1 GRELDAFVVFS
12 SAAGVWGGAGQG
24 AYAAANAALDGL
36 VDFRRGQGLV
46 GSSIAWG
53 PWAEGGMADDVTVLA
68 RMERGGVRPLDP
80 ESALGVLGSASGCV
94 TVVDVEWERFVPG
107 MTALRANPL
116 WDEVAPRSTT
126 TPVPRTDADA
136 LRERFVGLSPAVRR
150 KTFMETVRSL
160 AAAVLG
166 FEDPAAVGMSTAF
179 RDLGLDSLMAVELRN
194 ALTTTSGLKLPSTVV
209 FDYPS
214 VEALTDELL
223 SRLFGSEEE
232 GAALGVVAA
241 RQADGDDPV
250 VVVGMGCRFPGAV
263 DSPEEL
269 WRLLAEGTDAMGGFP
284 ADRGWE
290 LIGGVGGGY
299 ARVGGFVEGVADFDA
314 GLFGISPREAL
325 AMDPQQRL
333 LLEVVWESLERSG
346 IAPFSLRGLPVGV
359 FAGTNGQDYPA
370 ALALAGESA
379 EGYGGTGSSGSVLS
393 GRISYALGL
402 EGPAVTIDTACSS
415 SLVALHLAAQSLR
428 SGECDLAL
436 AGGVT
441 VMSTPGAFIEFERQ
455 GGLAGDGRCK
465 AFSDDADG
473 TGWGEGAGVLVL
485 ERLSDARRSGHQV
498 LAVLR
503 GSAVNQDGA
512 SNGLTAP
519 NGPSQQ
525 RVIRQALANA
535 GLSGAEVD
543 AVEAHGTG
551 TSLGDPIEA
560 QALLAAYGQDRPADQ
575 PLWLGS
581 VKSNI
586 GHTQAAAG
594 VAGVMKMILA
604 MRHEVLPQSL
614 HVGTPSSHVD
624 WSDGA
629 VELLAEARE
638 WAPGDRPRRA
648 GVSAF
653 GVSGTNAHV
662 IIEEIPATVQ
672 TPATVPDVALPVI
685 PWLVSSKSA
694 AGVADQA
701 RRLASGVEGLDAVDV
716 GLSLAT
722 TRAALEHRA
731 VVLGVDADELRA
743 RLGEPLVPVVA
754 RDGLTGFVFSGQ
766 GGQRVGMGRELAEAF
781 PVFAAAL
788 DEVCAHFDGLREVM
802 FTDAEALGRTGWA
815 QPALFAVE
823 VALFRLLESWGVRPD
838 YLVGHSVGELAAAHV
853 AGVFSLADAC
863 RLVSARAGLMQAL
876 PAGGAMWAVR
886 ATPDEVTPFLVEGV
900 SVAAVN
906 APGQVVL
913 SGAREAVEAVAS
925 GLADRQGRWLE
936 VSHAFHSVLM
946 DPMLDEFRAA
956 ADALEMRSPEIPVV
970 STLTG
975 EPIAEFT
982 ASYWV
987 DQVRGTVRFADAIT
1001 HLKSS
1006 GVTRFLEL
1014 GPDATLTGAVDE
1026 TYDGDSLAV
1035 AALNRKQS
1043 EPATAVTALAR
1054 LWADGADVDWA
1065 AFYAPTGAR
1074 TVDLPTYAFQ
1084 HQRYWPRHQLRPSEP
1099 APVPGTSGA
1108 DAAFWEIV
1116 EGGDLG
1122 AFTQSLGVAPDADP
1136 DQVLRALSTWQR
1148 RRSERADLER
1158 LGYRIGWTPT
1168 GPANSVDVSGS
1179 WLIVESEPT
1188 DGDDPWAGAL
1198 AEDLAARGARV
1209 TRLRLEPMELDRAGL
1224 AARLAEFTGAA
1235 ASSGRTRVVSFLG
1248 QDEREHVGRPGLAYG
1263 LTATTTLVQALADA
1277 GTDAQVWSVTSGA
1290 VSTGAGDELAHPLRA
1305 AVWGLGRVVAL
1316 EEPERW
1322 GGLVDVPERPAGGAL
1337 ARLVEVLAGSA
1348 GDEDQLAVRGGAVLG
1363 RRLVSASM
1371 ENTGAGWTP
1380 SGTVLITGGTGALG
1394 ARLARWAVDRGA
1406 QHIALVSRRGEGA
1419 PGAPELR
1426 AELEARGVTV
1436 TLAGCDLADRS
1447 SLAAAVALIEAA
1459 GPAIRSVFHAAGQ
1472 TRAMALGDT
1481 DADALA
1487 AMLGAKAAGAANLD
1501 ALLGDRDLDAFVLY
1515 SSIAATWG
1523 SGGQSGYAAA
1533 NAYLDALAIRR
1544 RGRGRAATSVA
1555 WGPWDGGG
1563 MAAAEG
1569 AQDDLRRRGLPVL
1582 SPDDAMA
1589 ALESALCGDEPCVSV
1604 ADVDWDRFLPS
1615 FTLRRSSALLA
1626 AFGTAPADDRGDGGA
1641 TDGDDTTAVLRE
1653 ELRGLDDREQRRRV
1667 LELVRGEA
1675 ATVLGHA
1682 GAAAVEP
1689 ENAFRDLGFDS
1700 LTAVEFRDRLRV
1712 ATGLPLPATL
1722 VFDHPTSVVLA
1733 DFLVDRLLGTEQS
1746 HERVEAVHAALDE
1759 PVAIV
1764 SMGCR
1769 FPGGATDPQSLWQ
1782 VISGAADAITPF
1794 PADRGWDLD
1803 ALDAAGSAFTREGGF
1818 LSGAADF
1825 DAAFFGISPREAL
1838 AMDPQQRLLLEVAWE
1853 SLERAGIAP
1862 LSLKGDK
1869 VGVFVGAGSSGYLS
1883 RVNEVPEGV
1892 GGHLITGNSGSVMSG
1907 RISYALGLEGPAVT
1921 VDTACSSSL
1930 VALHLA
1936 VQALRSGECSLALA
1950 GGVTVIAGPDAFI
1963 DFAHQGGL
1971 ATDGR
1976 CKAFSDDAD
1985 GTGWSEGVGLL
1996 LVERLSDAQ
2005 RNGHQVLAVVRGSAV
2020 NQDGASNGL
2029 TAPNGPS
2036 QQRVIRQALA
2046 NARLEPADVDV
2057 VEAHGT
2063 GTSLGDPIEAQ
2074 ALLATYGQDRPGDQQ
2089 PLWLGSIKSNIGHT
2103 QAAAGVAGIMKMVLA
2118 LHHAEL
2124 PRTLYAG
2131 TPSSHVDWS
2140 AGAVELL
2147 AETRQWPRGERTRR
2161 AGVSAFGVSGT
2172 NAHVIVEEAPAAAQ
2186 SPVSAADSTLPVV
2199 PWAVSARSA
2208 EGLAAQA
2215 GRLAAAVTDLDTTDV
2230 GLSLATTRSS
2240 LEHRAVVLGS
2250 DAGALRTRLE
2260 ALAAGEPTP
2269 GMVSGISRTAPTGFV
2284 FSGQG
2289 GQRVGMGREL
2299 AEAFPV
2305 FAAALDEV
2313 CGHFDGLREVMF
2325 TDAEALKSTGWA
2337 QSALFAVEVALFR
2350 LLESWGVRPDYL
2362 VGHSVGELSAAHVAG
2377 VFSLADACK
2386 LVAARAALM
2395 QALPAGGAMW
2405 AVRAT
2410 PDEVAPF
2417 LVEGVSVAAVNAP
2430 GQVVLSGARE
2440 AVEAVAGAL
2449 SDRQGRWLEVSHA
2462 FHSVLMDPMLDAF
2475 RAAADAVT
2483 YDSPRIPIISTL
2495 TGEPVTGF
2503 TASYWVDQVR
2513 GTVRFADAITHLKSL
2528 GVGRFLELGPDA
2540 GLVGAISETDEDALV
2555 VAALNRKQSE
2565 PATAVTALARLWA
2578 DGADVDWAAFYA
2590 PTGARTVDLPTY
2602 AFQHQRYWLD
2612 GAPGVSDAGALGAE
2626 PLKHPLLSAA
2636 VELSDG
2642 DGHVFTGRISART
2655 HPWIAEHQVAGE
2667 AIFPGTGYVELAV
2680 RAGDHLAC
2688 DRIEELVLEAPL
2700 VLPERQA
2707 VQLQVI
2713 VDNAD
2718 PAGSRSFR
2726 ISSRIGS
2733 RSDEKPW
2740 IRHASG
2746 VLGTASGRQHTGL
2759 AAWPPAG
2766 ATAVDIDGH
2775 YAARAAGGFGYGDV
2789 YQGLTAVWRRD
2800 GELFAEVVLGDEFR
2814 GEADRFGLHPAVL
2827 DAALQALSYDES
2839 AAGAGRLPFVWSG
2852 ITLHA
2857 SGASLLRVAITPGT
2871 AEGAYTVT
2879 VADTSGELVLTTDAL
2894 TLRPYDGAPLSAPT
2908 GDGTAKAPE
2917 AEADASS
2924 PRPVAR
2930 RKAAAAVSGGGQA
2943 LRDRLAALPRNEQR
2957 DDLLEI
2963 VRRRAS
2969 IVLDQP
2975 RTQTMNAQ
2983 LPFRDLGF
2991 TSLTAVELRE
3001 ALAEET
3007 GLRLPATLVFDYP
3020 TPRALVDHL
3029 RDELLGG
3036 PEPATAPARSGATVG
3051 RDDPIAIIGMSCR
3064 YPGGIHTAHD
3074 LWRLVADGTDAISG
3088 FPTDRG
3094 WDLEALYDPD
3104 PDNPG
3109 TCYVHEGGFLH
3120 DASQFDATFFGISPR
3135 EAVSMDPQQ
3144 RLLLEISWEAM
3155 EQAGLDV
3162 HTMRGSSTGVF
3173 AGVTYQDYGGMLA
3186 AAKESS
3192 EGFLGTGNSPSVLS
3206 GRVAYSFGLEGPA
3219 ITIDTACSSSLVAL
3233 HSACQ
3238 ALREGDCTMA
3248 LAGGVTVMS
3257 TPISLIEFSR
3267 QRALAED
3274 GRSKPFSD
3282 DADGASWGEGVGM
3295 LLLERLSDA
3304 RANGHQVLAVV
3315 RGSAVNQDGASNG
3328 LTAPNGP
3335 SQQRVIRQALANA
3348 RLASSDVDVVEAHG
3362 TGTSLGD
3369 PIEAQAVLATYGQD
3383 RPDDAPLWLGSIKSN
3398 IGHAQAAAG
3407 VAGVIKMVQAM
3418 RHGLMPKSLHL
3429 GTPSSHVDW
3438 SAGAV
3443 ELLSEAREWPR
3454 GERPRRAAV
3463 SAFGMSGTNA
3473 HVILEEVEEAPEE
3486 TEAGETISQAPS
3498 VAPWILSGRSAAALR
3513 GQAEALRPLADGTD
3527 PVRVGWSLASSRAQ
3541 FEHRAVVVGEFGPG
3555 LAALAAGEPA
3565 GQVVTGLAAPVGR
3578 TAFVFP
3584 GQGAQWAAMGAQL
3597 LESSPVFAQ
3606 AVVECESALSAY
3618 VDWSLTEVLNGAP
3631 GAPSLDAVDV
3641 VQPVSFAV
3649 MVSLAALWRSFGVV
3663 PAAVV
3668 GHSQGEIAAACVAGV
3683 LSLEDAARVVCLR
3696 SRAIAAVAGAGGMA
3710 SVAASVERVE
3720 ELLGSWAGRVSVAAV
3735 NGPSQV
3741 VVSGEAVAL
3750 DELVAECKGQ
3760 GLRARR
3766 IAVDYASHSA
3776 AMDVLE
3782 ADLAVELAGISPR
3795 AGDVPLLSTVTG
3807 ELVDGS
3813 GMDGGYWFTNLRS
3826 RVRFSEAIE
3835 KLSAEGYGVFV
3846 EASSHPVLTAA
3857 VQEIADDSVITGSL
3871 RRDDGGL
3878 DRFLAGV
3885 AELWVRGVEVDWSA
3899 AFPADARP
3907 VTVDLPTY
3915 AFQHQSY
3922 WPEFETEAVVSG
3934 DEGTAADRA
3943 FWAAVE
3949 SADVDALA
3957 GTLGAEAALIDPLL
3971 PALTD
3976 WRRKQREQDTTDS
3989 WRYQVSWKPLTPA
4002 DGEPLTGD
4010 WLVVTSEG
4018 AHGPEGTE
4026 AAARAWADTIAE
4038 ELTARGATVL
4048 PLRLDE
4054 TVQDRTALAARLA
4067 GLTGADELAGVVSLL
4082 AWDERATDGL
4092 PGLPRGLGMTAVLL
4106 QALGDADFAAPLW
4119 TLTSGA
4125 VSAARWDTV
4134 TRPGQA
4140 AVWGLGRVAALEHP
4154 DRWGGLVDVPD
4165 EADARSAR
4173 RLLNAIVAADE
4184 DQIALRA
4191 SGLFGRRLV
4200 RAPRP
4205 ADADAAWEP
4214 SGTVLITGGTGALG
4228 ARMARWAA
4236 GNGAEHLV
4244 LTSRRGADAPGAP
4257 DLARELEA
4265 LGTRVTLAACDL
4277 ADREQVAALLGTC
4290 NGATA
4295 PLTAVVHAAGVLE
4308 DGILDA
4314 LSPERIAAVMAPKA
4328 GAALLLDELTRELCP
4343 ELDAFVLFAS
4353 TAGIW
4358 GGPGQAN
4365 YAAANAVLDALAEHR
4380 RADGLAATS
4389 IAWGPW
4395 SDAGM
4400 ADSAAVEARQRKGG
4414 VHSLAPDPAVAVLRQ
4429 AVGDGDA
4436 TLTVASIDWDI
4447 YAPAFTAS
4455 RRSTLLDGIPEA
4467 RRALETASTDATEA
4481 GPDSLAARLAGLTE
4495 AERERELLDLVRGH
4509 VAAVLGFATPTDVEP
4524 THVFSDIG
4532 FDSLTAIELRNRLN
4546 SATGLRLPATLIFDH
4561 PTPGALTRLLRQE
4574 LVGALA
4580 GAAEPASAGPLPSG
4594 GGQDHDPIAI
4604 VGMSCRLPGGVSS
4617 PEDLWQLLSEGV
4629 DAISDFPDDRGWDI
4643 ESVYDPDPDKAG
4655 TTYTR
4660 HGGFVHGVGEFDAAL
4675 FGINPREALAMDPQQ
4690 RLLLETAWEATE
4702 RAGID
4707 PLSLAGSR
4715 TGMFA
4720 GSNGS
4725 DYGGLLMAS
4734 PQGADGYF
4742 MTGNASSVLSGR
4754 VAYTLGLE
4762 GPAVTVDTACSS
4774 SLVALH
4780 LASQALR
4787 GDECDLALAS
4797 GVTLISTPT
4806 PFVSFSRQHGLAV
4819 DGRCKA
4825 FSDEADGTGWAEGV
4839 GVLVLERL
4847 SDARRNGHEVLAL
4860 VTGSATNQD
4869 GASNG
4874 LTAPNGPSQQ
4884 RVIRQ
4889 ALATAGLSSADV
4901 DAVEAHG
4908 TGTSLGDPIEAQALL
4923 ATYGQD
4929 RPADRPLW
4937 LGSVK
4942 SNIGHT
4948 QAAAGVAGLIKMV
4961 LAMRHEVLPGTL
4973 HVNEPST
4980 HVDWSSGAVELL
4992 SEARP
4997 WPRGD
5002 RPRRA
5007 GVSSFGIS
5015 GTNAHVI
5022 IEEAPDVARAP
5033 ATVPG
5038 VELPAVPWVVSAKT
5052 GTALTAQAARLASG
5066 VDGPE
5071 AVDVGLSLATAR
5083 AAMEHRAVVV
5093 GADAD
5098 ELRTALT
5105 ALAAGEPTPRTATGR
5120 ARTAPTGFVFSGQGG
5135 QRLGMGRELA
5145 EAFPV
5150 FETALDEVCAHFDGL
5165 LDRPLREV
5173 MFTDAEALKST
5184 GWAQPAL
5191 FAVEVALFR
5200 LVESWGVRP
5209 DYLVGHSVG
5218 ELAAAHVAGVFSLA
5232 DACKL
5237 VAARAGLMQALP
5249 AGGAMWAVRA
5259 TLDEVTPL
5267 LVEGDGV
5274 SVAAVNAPGQ
5284 VVLSG
5289 AREAVEAVAGAL
5301 PGRQARWLEVSHA
5314 FHSVLMDPMLAE
5326 FGAAAD
5332 AVTYEAPRIPIV
5344 STLTGEPVT
5353 GFTASYWADQVRGTV
5368 RFADAISHL
5377 KSLGVARFLELGP
5390 DATLTGAVDETYDG
5404 ESLAVAALNRKQS
5417 EPATAVEA
5425 LARLWADGADVD
5437 WAAFYAPTGARTV
5450 DLPTYAF
5457 QHQRYWP
5464 QAPVARPG
5472 DVSAAGLADAGH
5484 PLLGAA
5490 VALAG
5495 DDGRLF
5501 TARIGVRDLPWLAD
5515 HEVMGTI
5522 LFPGTGFLE
5531 LAIRAA
5537 DEVGCDRVEELTL
5550 ASPLVLPAD
5559 GTVQL
5564 QLQVGAPDA
5573 SGLRPLKLHA
5583 RPDDASAEAPW
5594 TLHATGLLGG
5604 GRPEPAFDLAS
5615 WPPPGAETIDVSDFY
5630 EMYRQGGFAYGPSFQ
5645 GLRRA
5650 WRAGDEVFA
5659 EVALTE
5665 PHAADAAAYGLHP
5678 PLLDAA
5684 LQALTFVALDGSGR
5698 SRLPFSW
5705 SGVCLYASGASSLRV
5720 RLTQAGPD
5728 ALSLAVADGTGQPVA
5743 HVESLAM
5750 RQVSAEQLHASSRTT
5765 AYPQDVFRLDWLPVS
5780 MPVPGDSPAAGRPW
5794 AVLGDEDTGRRGA
5807 GLADALTARLVPD
5820 LDALGADGPLPD
5832 VLFVPCSGATAHTPG
5847 AATTDTIAA
5856 DTRALTVRVLAL
5868 LQRWLADSRF
5878 TSARLVL
5885 VTRGA
5890 VAAGDP
5896 AGPGDPAAAAVWGLV
5911 RSAQS
5916 EDPGRFVLV
5925 DLDENEPP
5933 ADASAGLFAALLASD
5948 EPQVVIRDGA
5958 IRAARLVRPAPDG
5971 ALLPPAGAEAW
5982 RLDSTGRGSLA
5993 NLTLAADPELLEP
6006 LGPGQVRVAV
6016 RAAGLNFRDVL
6027 NALDM
6032 YPGEPGPMGV
6042 EGAGVITEVGP
6053 EVTGYAPGDRVLGM
6067 FGKAFGPVAVA
6078 DRRMIAPIPEGWSFD
6093 RAASVPVVFLTAYYA
6108 LVDLAG
6114 LKPGESVLVH
6124 AAAGGVGMAAA
6135 QLARHLGAEVFGTAS
6150 QGKHDTLR
6158 SLGIDDAHLASSRDL
6173 DFEERFRKTA
6183 GTGGIDV
6190 VLNSLAREYVDA
6202 SLRLL
6207 SGGGRFLEMGKTDIR
6222 TPESITGAHPGVTYA
6237 AFDLIE
6243 AGPERIGE
6251 MLTEVLDLIEA
6262 GALSPLPLTTWDV
6275 RRAPEAYRQ
6284 ISQARHIGKVV
6295 LTLPRRPD
6303 PDGTVL
6309 ITGGTGGL
6317 GHYVARHLVEQYGA
6331 RHLLLTSRRGPEAE
6345 GAADL
6350 VTELEEL
6357 GAHVRIEACDAAD
6370 RAALAR
6376 TLATVE
6382 AAHPLT
6388 AVVHVAGV
6396 VDDGVIPF
6404 LTPERLDTTLRPKA
6418 DAALN
6423 LYELTKDADL
6433 AALVLFSGAAG
6444 TLGGAGQ
6451 ANYAAANAFLDEFA
6465 RWARHRGVPAVS
6477 LAWGPWVADR
6487 GMTGHLTETDL
6498 SRMEQAGLRPLDA
6511 QAGLSLLDF
6520 ALTADEAA
6528 LLPMRLD
6535 TSPQA
6540 FTAGPVPP
6548 MLRHLA
6554 GNAAP
6559 RRAQAATAA
6568 AAEPAAALADRLSTM
6583 PAADRVDHLI
6593 DLVCEQAAAVLG
6605 HESAQDI
6612 EPEQAFQGFDS
6623 LTAIELRNR
6632 MGTMIGTR
6640 LPATLIFDYPTPAA
6654 LVEYLL
6660 AEFVPDTAPD
6670 DTATSGPSNP
6680 APGAHTALDEIEQL
6694 ERTLDRLAGS
6704 GPAADDTVQRRLRA
6718 LAEKW
6723 AAASDTDEPSGDGEA
6738 DALESATAD
6747 ELFRMIDG
6755 EFGGAS

>member
-1 GRELDAFVVFS
+1 
-12 SAAGVWGGAGQG
+12 
-24 AYAAANAALDGL
+24 
-36 VDFRRGQGLV
+36 
-46 GSSIAWG
+46 
-53 PWAEGGMADDVTVLA
+53 
-68 RMERGGVRPLDP
+68 
-80 ESALGVLGSASGCV
+80 
-94 TVVDVEWERFVPG
+94 
-107 MTALRANPL
+107 
-116 WDEVAPRSTT
+116 
-126 TPVPRTDADA
+126 
-136 LRERFVGLSPAVRR
+136 
-150 KTFMETVRSL
+150 
-160 AAAVLG
+160 
-166 FEDPAAVGMSTAF
+166 
-179 RDLGLDSLMAVELRN
+179 
-194 ALTTTSGLKLPSTVV
+194 
-209 FDYPS
+209 
-214 VEALTDELL
+214 
-223 SRLFGSEEE
+223 
-232 GAALGVVAA
+232 
-241 RQADGDDPV
+241 
-250 VVVGMGCRFPGAV
+250 
-263 DSPEEL
+263 
-269 WRLLAEGTDAMGGFP
+269 
-284 ADRGWE
+284 
-290 LIGGVGGGY
+290 
-299 ARVGGFVEGVADFDA
+299 
-314 GLFGISPREAL
+314 
-325 AMDPQQRL
+325 
-333 LLEVVWESLERSG
+333 
-346 IAPFSLRGLPVGV
+346 
-359 FAGTNGQDYPA
+359 
-370 ALALAGESA
+370 
-379 EGYGGTGSSGSVLS
+379 
-393 GRISYALGL
+393 
-402 EGPAVTIDTACSS
+402 
-415 SLVALHLAAQSLR
+415 
-428 SGECDLAL
+428 
-436 AGGVT
+436 
-441 VMSTPGAFIEFERQ
+441 
-455 GGLAGDGRCK
+455 
-465 AFSDDADG
+465 
-473 TGWGEGAGVLVL
+473 
-485 ERLSDARRSGHQV
+485 
-498 LAVLR
+498 
-503 GSAVNQDGA
+503 
-512 SNGLTAP
+512 
-519 NGPSQQ
+519 
-525 RVIRQALANA
+525 
-535 GLSGAEVD
+535 
-543 AVEAHGTG
+543 
-551 TSLGDPIEA
+551 
-560 QALLAAYGQDRPADQ
+560 
-575 PLWLGS
+575 
-581 VKSNI
+581 
-586 GHTQAAAG
+586 
-594 VAGVMKMILA
+594 
-604 MRHEVLPQSL
+604 
-614 HVGTPSSHVD
+614 
-624 WSDGA
+624 
-629 VELLAEARE
+629 
-638 WAPGDRPRRA
+638 
-648 GVSAF
+648 
-653 GVSGTNAHV
+653 
-662 IIEEIPATVQ
+662 
-672 TPATVPDVALPVI
+672 
-685 PWLVSSKSA
+685 
-694 AGVADQA
+694 
-701 RRLASGVEGLDAVDV
+701 
-716 GLSLAT
+716 
-722 TRAALEHRA
+722 
-731 VVLGVDADELRA
+731 
-743 RLGEPLVPVVA
+743 
-754 RDGLTGFVFSGQ
+754 
-766 GGQRVGMGRELAEAF
+766 MGRELAAAF
-781 PVFAAAL
+781 PAFATAL
-788 DEVCAHFDGLREVM
+788 DEVCEHFDGLREVM
-802 FTDAEALGRTGWA
+802 FADADSLKNTGWA

-823 VALFRLLESWGVRPD
+823 VALFRLVESWGVHPD

-853 AGVFSLADAC
+853 AGVLSLADAC
-863 RLVSARAGLMQAL
+863 RLVAARAGLMQAL

-886 ATPDEVTPFLVEGV
+886 ATSEEVTPLLTDGA
-900 SVAAVN
+900 SIAAVN
-906 APGQVVL
+906 APGQVVV
-913 SGAREAVEAVAS
+913 SGTREAVEAVAAQLS
-925 GLADRQGRWLE
+925 DRQGRWLE
-936 VSHAFHSVLM
+936 VSHAFHSHLM
-946 DPMLDEFRAA
+946 DPMLAEFTDAA
-956 ADALEMRSPEIPVV
+956 GELTYETPRIPIV
-970 STLTG
+970 STLTA
-975 EPIAEFT
+975 EPVAEFT
-982 ASYWV
+982 AAYWA
-987 DQVRGTVRFADAIT
+987 DQVRGTVRFADAVNR
-1001 HLKSS
+1001 LKAL

-1014 GPDATLTGAVDE
+1014 GPDASLVGAIGESDE
-1026 TYDGDSLAV
+1026 DAFAV

-1043 EPATAVTALAR
+1043 EPETAVTALAR

-1084 HQRYWPRHQLRPSEP
+1084 RERYWPRPQLRAGEP
-1099 APVPGTSGA
+1099 VAGGSA

-1116 EGGDLG
+1116 EGGDPD
-1122 AFTQSLGVAPDADP
+1122 AFTQSLGLAPDADP
-1136 DQVLRALSTWQR
+1136 GRVLEALSAWQR
-1148 RRSERADLER
+1148 RRSEGAAVDR
-1158 LGYRIGWTPT
+1158 LGYRIDWTPT
-1168 GPANSVDVSGS
+1168 GPASSTEVSGN
-1179 WLIVESEPT
+1179 WLLVEPESADA
-1188 DGDDPWAGAL
+1188 DGLWADAV
-1198 AEDLAARGARV
+1198 AEELAARGARV
-1209 TRLRLEPMELDRAGL
+1209 TRLRLDSGDLDRAAL
-1224 AARLAEFTGAA
+1224 AGRLAESVE
-1235 ASSGRTRVVSFLG
+1235 SSGRTTHLVSFLG
-1248 QDEREHVGRPGLAYG
+1248 QDEREHAGRPGLTYG
-1263 LTATTTLVQALADA
+1263 LTATTTLMQALADA
-1277 GTDAQVWSVTSGA
+1277 GAEVRVWSVTSGA
-1290 VSTGAGDELAHPLRA
+1290 VSAGAGDELAHPARA

-1322 GGLVDVPERPAGGAL
+1322 GGLVDVPERPAGGAV
-1337 ARLVEVLAGSA
+1337 ARLVEALAGGA
-1348 GDEDQLAVRGGAVLG
+1348 DGEDQLAVRGGAVLG
-1363 RRLVSASM
+1363 RRLVPASLSLAPRSAD
-1371 ENTGAGWTP
+1371 AGWTP

-1394 ARLARWAVDRGA
+1394 GRLARWAVDRGA
-1406 QHIALVSRRGEGA
+1406 QHLGLVSRRGEEA
-1419 PGAPELR
+1419 PGALELR
-1426 AELEARGVTV
+1426 TELEARGVTV
-1436 TLAGCDLADRS
+1436 TFAGCDLADRT
-1447 SLAAAVALIEAA
+1447 SLASALDRIEAA
-1459 GPAIRSVFHAAGQ
+1459 GPAIRSVFHAAGL
-1472 TRAMALGDT
+1472 TEGVALGDT
-1481 DADALA
+1481 DTDSLA

-1533 NAYLDALAIRR
+1533 NAYLDALATRR
-1544 RGRGRAATSVA
+1544 RGQGRAATAVA

-1569 AQDDLRRRGLPVL
+1569 AQDDLRRRGLPAL

-1589 ALESALCGDEPCVSV
+1589 ALESALSAGEPCVSV
-1604 ADVDWDRFLPS
+1604 VDVDWERFLPT
-1615 FTLRRSSALLA
+1615 FTLRRPSALFA
-1626 AFGTAPADDRGDGGA
+1626 AFDTAPATGHDRSDGA
-1641 TDGDDTTAVLRE
+1641 AADGNDTSARLRE
-1653 ELRGLDDREQRRRV
+1653 QLRDLDGRERHRHV
-1667 LELVRGEA
+1667 LALVRDEA
-1675 ATVLGHA
+1675 AAVLGHA
-1682 GAAAVEP
+1682 SASAIAP
-1689 ENAFRDLGFDS
+1689 EHAFRELGFDS

-1712 ATGLPLPATL
+1712 ATGLSLSATL
-1722 VFDHPTSVVLA
+1722 VFDHPTAAVLA
-1733 DFLVDRLLGTEQS
+1733 DFLVDRLLGTEQRP
-1746 HERVEAVHAALDE
+1746 EQIEAAHAALDE

-1782 VISGAADAITPF
+1782 LVSGAADAITPF
-1794 PADRGWDLD
+1794 PTDRGWDLE

-1818 LSGAADF
+1818 LPGAADF

-1883 RVNEVPEGV
+1883 QVNDVPDGV
-1892 GGHLITGNSGSVMSG
+1892 GGHLITGNSGSVLSG

-1950 GGVTVIAGPDAFI
+1950 GGATVIAGPDAFI

-1976 CKAFSDDAD
+1976 CKAFSDEAD

-1996 LVERLSDAQ
+1996 LVERLSDAR
-2005 RNGHQVLAVVRGSAV
+2005 RNGHQVLAVVRGTAV

-2046 NARLEPADVDV
+2046 NSGLTGADVDV

-2074 ALLATYGQDRPGDQQ
+2074 ALLATYGQDRPAGQ

-2124 PRTLYAG
+2124 PRTLHAQ
-2131 TPSSHVDWS
+2131 TPSSHVDWTE
-2140 AGAVELL
+2140 GAVELL
-2147 AETRQWPRGERTRR
+2147 AEARQWPRGERPRR

-2172 NAHVIVEEAPAAAQ
+2172 NAHVIVEEAPEQEPA
-2186 SPVSAADSTLPVV
+2186 PVTAADTALPVV

-2215 GRLAAAVTDLDTTDV
+2215 GRLAEAVADQDVTDV
-2230 GLSLATTRSS
+2230 GLSLLTTRSP
-2240 LEHRAVVLGS
+2240 LEHRAVVLGG
-2250 DAGALRTRLE
+2250 DAGELRTRLE

-2269 GMVSGISRTAPTGFV
+2269 GKVSGISREGLTGFV

-2299 AEAFPV
+2299 AAAFPV
-2305 FAAALDEV
+2305 FATVLDEV
-2313 CGHFDGLREVMF
+2313 CEHFDGLREVMF
-2325 TDAEALKSTGWA
+2325 TDADSLKNTGWA
-2337 QSALFAVEVALFR
+2337 QPALFAVEVALFR
-2350 LLESWGVRPDYL
+2350 LVESWGVRPDYL
-2362 VGHSVGELSAAHVAG
+2362 VGHSVGELAAAHVAG
-2377 VFSLADACK
+2377 VFSLADACR
-2386 LVAARAALM
+2386 LVAARAGLM

-2410 PDEVAPF
+2410 PDEVVPL

-2430 GQVVLSGARE
+2430 GQVVLSGTRE
-2440 AVEAVAGAL
+2440 AVEAVAAQL
-2449 SDRQGRWLEVSHA
+2449 TDRQGRWLEVSHA
-2462 FHSVLMDPMLDAF
+2462 FHSVLMDPMLPAF
-2475 RAAADAVT
+2475 ASAAAELT
-2483 YDSPRIPIISTL
+2483 YGTPRIPIVSTL
-2495 TGEPVTGF
+2495 TAEPVAEF

-2513 GTVRFADAITHLKSL
+2513 GTVRFADAIEHLRSL
-2528 GVGRFLELGPDA
+2528 GVTRLLELGPDA
-2540 GLVGAISETDEDALV
+2540 TLTGAIDETYDGDALA

-2602 AFQHQRYWLD
+2602 AFQHQRYWLEG
-2612 GAPGVSDAGALGAE
+2612 GAGATDAGALGAE

-2655 HPWIAEHQVAGE
+2655 HPWIAEHQVAGD
-2667 AIFPGTGYVELAV
+2667 AVFPGTGYVELAV

-2688 DRIEELVLEAPL
+2688 DRIDELVLEAPL
-2700 VLPERQA
+2700 VLPERQS
-2707 VQLQVI
+2707 VQVQVV
-2713 VDNAD
+2713 VDTAD
-2718 PAGSRSFR
+2718 AAGSRSFR
-2726 ISSRIGS
+2726 ISSRTAGQ
-2733 RSDEKPW
+2733 PW

-2746 VLGTASGRQHTGL
+2746 VLGTAPGRQHTGL
-2759 AAWPPAG
+2759 TAWPPAG

-2775 YAARAAGGFGYGDV
+2775 YPARAENGFGYGAI
-2789 YQGLTAVWRRD
+2789 YQGLTSVWRRD

-2839 AAGAGRLPFVWSG
+2839 AAGAARLPFVWSG
-2852 ITLHA
+2852 VTLHA
-2857 SGASLLRVAITPGT
+2857 SGASLLRVAITPG
-2871 AEGAYTVT
+2871 AADGAYTVT
-2879 VADTSGELVLTTDAL
+2879 VSDTSGEPVLTADAL
-2894 TLRPYDGAPLSAPT
+2894 TLRPYDGTPFSAPT
-2908 GDGTAKAPE
+2908 QEQPAPAAPE
-2917 AEADASS
+2917 AAAKTPA
-2924 PRPVAR
+2924 PRPTAR

-2943 LRDRLAALPRNEQR
+2943 LRDRLAALPRQEQR
-2957 DDLLEI
+2957 DALLEI

-2969 IVLDQP
+2969 IVLEQP
-2975 RTQTMNAQ
+2975 PTQAMNAE
-2983 LPFRDLGF
+2983 LPFRELGF
-2991 TSLTAVELRE
+2991 TSLTAVQLRE

-3036 PEPATAPARSGATVG
+3036 DEPAGAPAVRTRANADQ
-3051 RDDPIAIIGMSCR
+3051 DDPIAIIGMSCR
-3064 YPGGIHTAHD
+3064 YPGGIQTAQD
-3074 LWRLVADGTDAISG
+3074 LWQLVADGTDAISG

-3120 DASQFDATFFGISPR
+3120 DASRFDAGFFGISPR
-3135 EAVSMDPQQ
+3135 EALSMDPQQ
-3144 RLLLEISWEAM
+3144 RLLLETSWEAM
-3155 EQAGLDV
+3155 EHAGFDV
-3162 HTMRGSSTGVF
+3162 HTLRGSSTGVF
-3173 AGVTYQDYGGMLA
+3173 AGVTYQDYGGLLA
-3186 AAKESS
+3186 VAKESS

-3206 GRVAYSFGLEGPA
+3206 GRVSYSFGLEGPA
-3219 ITIDTACSSSLVAL
+3219 VTIDTACSSSLVAL

-3267 QRALAED
+3267 QRALATD
-3274 GRSKPFSD
+3274 GRSKPFSE

-3304 RANGHQVLAVV
+3304 RRNGHRVLAVV
-3315 RGSAVNQDGASNG
+3315 RGTAVNQDGASNG

-3335 SQQRVIRQALANA
+3335 SQQRVIRQALANSGLTGA
-3348 RLASSDVDVVEAHG
+3348 DVDVVEAHG

-3383 RPDDAPLWLGSIKSN
+3383 RPEDDPLWLGSIKSN
-3398 IGHAQAAAG
+3398 IGHGQAAAG

-3429 GTPSSHVDW
+3429 GTPSSRVDW
-3438 SAGAV
+3438 TEGAV
-3443 ELLSEAREWPR
+3443 ELLAEARDWPR
-3454 GERPRRAAV
+3454 GEQPRRAGV

-3473 HVILEEVEEAPEE
+3473 HVILEEAPEE
-3486 TEAGETISQAPS
+3486 AAPAEQRIAAEPPS
-3498 VAPWILSGRSAAALR
+3498 VVPWLLSGRSADALR
-3513 GQAEALRPLADGTD
+3513 DQAGALGALAYAD
-3527 PVRVGWSLASSRAQ
+3527 PVSVGWSLATTRAR
-3541 FEHRAVVVGEFGPG
+3541 FEHRAVVLGSYGAG
-3555 LAALAAGEPA
+3555 LGALAADQPSASVVSG
-3565 GQVVTGLAAPVGR
+3565 VTGPVGR
-3578 TAFVFP
+3578 PVFVFP
-3584 GQGAQWAAMGAQL
+3584 GQGAQWVSMGARM
-3597 LESSPVFAQ
+3597 LEESPVFAG
-3606 AVVECESALSAY
+3606 VVAECEAAMAGL
-3618 VDWSLTEVLNGAP
+3618 VDWSVTEVLRGA
-3631 GAPSLDAVDV
+3631 GSLERVDV
-3641 VQPVSFAV
+3641 VQPASFVV
-3649 MVSLAALWRSFGVV
+3649 MVGLAAVWRSFGVV

-3668 GHSQGEIAAACVAGV
+3668 GHSQGEIAAAYVAGV
-3683 LSLEDAARVVCLR
+3683 LSLEDALRIVCVR
-3696 SRAIAAVAGAGGMA
+3696 SRAIAGLASGAGTMA
-3710 SVAASVERVE
+3710 SVGAGAAQVE
-3720 ELLGSWAGRVSVAAV
+3720 EILSAWDGRVSVAAV

-3741 VVSGEAVAL
+3741 VISGEVAAVEEAVAKCV
-3750 DELVAECKGQ
+3750 EL

-3766 IAVDYASHSA
+3766 IAVDYASHSP
-3776 AMDVLE
+3776 AMDVLHDE
-3782 ADLAVELAGISPR
+3782 LTTSLAGTTPR
-3795 AGDVPLLSTVTG
+3795 GGRTALLSTVTG
-3807 ELVDGS
+3807 EFINGS
-3813 GMDGGYWFTNLRS
+3813 EMDANYWVTNLRS
-3826 RVRFSEAIE
+3826 QVRFAEAIE
-3835 KLSAEGYGVFV
+3835 KLAAEGYGVFV
-3846 EASSHPVLTAA
+3846 EVSSHPVLSAA
-3857 VQEIADDSVITGSL
+3857 VQEIADESVVTGSL

-3885 AELWVRGVEVDWSA
+3885 AELWVNGVDVDWTA
-3899 AFPADARP
+3899 AFPEARP
-3907 VTVDLPTY
+3907 GLVDLPTY
-3915 AFQHQSY
+3915 AFQRRPY
-3922 WPEFETEAVVSG
+3922 WPEFDTEPAAVAADG
-3934 DEGTAADRA
+3934 GTAADRE

-3949 SADVDALA
+3949 RADTDALA
-3957 GTLGAEAALIDPLL
+3957 GTLDAEASVIDSLL
-3971 PALTD
+3971 PALAD

-3989 WRYQVSWKPLTPA
+3989 WRYRINWTPLAPA

-4010 WLVVTSEG
+4010 WLVVTS
-4018 AHGPEGTE
+4018 AGTDGNGD
-4026 AAARAWADTIAE
+4026 AARNWADTIAD
-4038 ELTARGATVL
+4038 ELTARGATVR
-4048 PLRLDE
+4048 PLRLDG
-4054 TVQDRTALAARLA
+4054 TAQDRTALTALLTETAQAAGREGAEEAAEAA
-4067 GLTGADELAGVVSLL
+4067 GPAEFAGVVSLL
-4082 AWDERATDGL
+4082 AWDERDTDGL
-4092 PGLPRGLGMTAVLL
+4092 PGLPRGLALTAVLL
-4106 QALGDADFAAPLW
+4106 QALGDAGIAAPLW
-4119 TLTSGA
+4119 SLTSGA

-4154 DRWGGLVDVPD
+4154 DRWGGLADVPE

-4173 RLLNAIVAADE
+4173 RLLNAIAAGDE
-4184 DQIALRA
+4184 DQVALRA

-4200 RAPRP
+4200 RAPHTS
-4205 ADADAAWEP
+4205 DADTAWTP

-4236 GNGAEHLV
+4236 GNGATHLV

-4257 DLARELEA
+4257 ELARELEETGA
-4265 LGTRVTLAACDL
+4265 RVTLAACDM
-4277 ADREQVAALLGTC
+4277 ADRAQVTALLSGLTDE
-4290 NGATA
+4290 AA
-4295 PLTAVVHAAGVLE
+4295 PLTAVVHAAGVLA
-4308 DGILDA
+4308 DGILDSLGA
-4314 LSPERIAAVMAPKA
+4314 ERIAQVMAPKA
-4328 GAALLLDELTRELCP
+4328 HAALLLDETTRALGV

-4365 YAAANAVLDALAEHR
+4365 YAAANAVLDALAERR

-4414 VHSLAPDPAVAVLRQ
+4414 VHSLAPESAVAVLRQ
-4429 AVGDGDA
+4429 AVGGGEA
-4436 TLTVASIDWDI
+4436 TLTVASIDWAV
-4447 YAPAFTAS
+4447 YAPALTAS

-4467 RRALETASTDATEA
+4467 RKALETTSGDTAA
-4481 GPDSLAARLAGLTE
+4481 GGDSLAARLAGLTE

-4509 VAAVLGFATPTDVEP
+4509 VAAVLGFAAPTDVEP
-4524 THVFSDIG
+4524 ARVFSDIG

-4561 PTPGALTRLLRQE
+4561 PTPTALTRLLRQE
-4574 LVGALA
+4574 LVGLA
-4580 GAAEPASAGPLPSG
+4580 DPAPATPVPAGGA
-4594 GGQDHDPIAI
+4594 GGQDDDPIAI

-4617 PEDLWQLLSEGV
+4617 PEELWRLVSEGI

-4643 ESVYDPDPDKAG
+4643 DGVYDPDPDNAG

-4660 HGGFVHGVGEFDAAL
+4660 HGGFVRGVGEFDAGL
-4675 FGINPREALAMDPQQ
+4675 FGINPREALSMDPQQ

-4720 GSNGS
+4720 GGNGS

-4734 PQGADGYF
+4734 PEGADGYF

-4754 VAYTLGLE
+4754 ISYALGLE

-4780 LASQALR
+4780 LAAQALR
-4787 GDECDLALAS
+4787 GDECDLALAG

-4825 FSDEADGTGWAEGV
+4825 FSDDADGTGWAEGV

-4847 SDARRNGHEVLAL
+4847 SDARRNGHQVLAL

-4889 ALATAGLSSADV
+4889 ALATAGLTAAEV

-4908 TGTSLGDPIEAQALL
+4908 TGTTLGDPIEAQALL

-4929 RPADRPLW
+4929 RPAGQPLW
-4937 LGSVK
+4937 LGSIK

-4961 LAMRHEVLPGTL
+4961 LAMRHEELPGTL
-4973 HVNEPST
+4973 HVSEPSS
-4980 HVDWSSGAVELL
+4980 HVDWASGAVELL
-4992 SEARP
+4992 SESRP
-4997 WPRGD
+4997 WPRGE

-5022 IEEAPDVARAP
+5022 IEEAPAHDPAPVATPDV
-5033 ATVPG
+5033 V
-5038 VELPAVPWVVSAKT
+5038 LPVVPWPVAMKT
-5052 GTALTAQAARLASG
+5052 ANALTAQAERLAAG
-5066 VDGPE
+5066 VDGLD
-5071 AVDVGLSLATAR
+5071 AADVGLSLATTR
-5083 AAMEHRAVVV
+5083 AALDQRAVVL
-5093 GADAD
+5093 GAGTD
-5098 ELRTALT
+5098 ELRTALS
-5105 ALAAGEPTPRTATGR
+5105 ALAAGEPAPHTVTGR
-5120 ARTAPTGFVFSGQGG
+5120 ARSSSTGFVFSGQGG
-5135 QRLGMGRELA
+5135 QRVGMGRELA
-5145 EAFPV
+5145 DTFPV
-5150 FETALDEVCAHFDGL
+5150 FATALDEVCAHFDGL
-5165 LDRPLREV
+5165 LDRSLREV
-5173 MFTDAEALKST
+5173 MFTDAEALKNT

-5218 ELAAAHVAGVFSLA
+5218 EMAAAHVAGVLSLA
-5232 DACKL
+5232 DACRL

-5249 AGGAMWAVRA
+5249 PGGAMWAVRA
-5259 TLDEVTPL
+5259 TPDEVAPL
-5267 LVEGDGV
+5267 LVDGV

-5289 AREAVEAVAGAL
+5289 TREAVEAVASAFE
-5301 PGRQARWLEVSHA
+5301 GRQGRWLEVSHA
-5314 FHSVLMDPMLAE
+5314 FHSHLMDPMLAE
-5326 FGAAAD
+5326 FTNAAGEL
-5332 AVTYEAPRIPIV
+5332 TYDSPRIPIV
-5344 STLTGEPVT
+5344 STLTAEPVAE
-5353 GFTASYWADQVRGTV
+5353 FTAAYWADQVRGTV
-5368 RFADAISHL
+5368 RFADAVTRL
-5377 KSLGVARFLELGP
+5377 KALGVTRFLELGP
-5390 DATLTGAVDETYDG
+5390 DATLTGAIDETYDG
-5404 ESLAVAALNRKQS
+5404 DALAVAALNRKQS
-5417 EPATAVEA
+5417 EPETAVTA

-5464 QAPVARPG
+5464 QPPVFRPG
-5472 DVSAAGLADAGH
+5472 DVSAAGLDDAGH

-5531 LAIRAA
+5531 LAMRAA

-5550 ASPLVLPAD
+5550 AAPLVLPAD
-5559 GTVQL
+5559 GTVRL

-5573 SGLRPLKLHA
+5573 TGLRPLKLHA
-5583 RPDDASAEAPW
+5583 RRDDAPADDPW

-5604 GRPEPAFDLAS
+5604 GRPEAAFDLTA

-5645 GLRRA
+5645 GLRQA
-5650 WRAGDEVFA
+5650 WRSGDEVFA
-5659 EVALTE
+5659 EVSLDG
-5665 PHAADAAAYGLHP
+5665 PHAEEAAAYGLHP

-5684 LQALTFVALDGSGR
+5684 LQALTFLALDGSGR

-5705 SGVCLYASGASSLRV
+5705 SGVSLYAYGASSLRV
-5720 RLTQAGPD
+5720 RLAQAGPD
-5728 ALSLAVADGTGQPVA
+5728 ALALAIADGTGQPVA

-5750 RQVSAEQLHASSRTT
+5750 RQVSAEQLHSSPRTT
-5765 AYPQDVFRLDWLPVS
+5765 APQDIFRLDWLPVS
-5780 MPVPGDSPAAGRPW
+5780 LPEPAADPVAGRPW
-5794 AVLGDEDTGRRGA
+5794 AVLGDAATGLDA
-5807 GLADALTARLVPD
+5807 LGLAEALDARLVPD
-5820 LDALGADGPLPD
+5820 LDALGAEGPVPE
-5832 VLFVPCSGATAHTPG
+5832 VLFVPCTGTHPTGEVTAGTM
-5847 AATTDTIAA
+5847 AA
-5856 DTRALTVRVLAL
+5856 DTRALTVRVLDL

-5878 TSARLVL
+5878 ASARLVL
-5885 VTRGA
+5885 VTSGA
-5890 VAAGDP
+5890 IAAGDLE
-5896 AGPGDPAAAAVWGLV
+5896 GPGDPAAAAAWGLV

-5916 EDPGRFVLV
+5916 EEPGRFVLA
-5925 DLDENEPP
+5925 DLDRDTLT
-5933 ADASAGLFAALLASD
+5933 AGTAAGLFAALAESD
-5948 EPQVVIRDGA
+5948 ESQVVIREGA
-5958 IRAARLVRPAPDG
+5958 IRAARLVRPAPDDT
-5971 ALLPPAGAEAW
+5971 LLPPADTEAW
-5982 RLDSTGRGSLA
+5982 RLDSTGRGSLG

-6006 LGPGQVRVAV
+6006 LGPDQVRVAV

-6053 EVTGYAPGDRVLGM
+6053 GITGFAPGDRVLGM
-6067 FGKAFGPVAVA
+6067 FGKAFGPVSVA
-6078 DRRMIAPIPEGWSFD
+6078 DLRMIARMPEDWTFEQ
-6093 RAASVPVVFLTAYYA
+6093 AASVPVVFLTAYYA

-6135 QLARHLGAEVFGTAS
+6135 QLARHLGAEVFGTA
-6150 QGKHDTLR
+6150 GPAKHDTLR

-6173 DFEERFRKTA
+6173 DFEEHFRTTA
-6183 GTGGIDV
+6183 GAGGIDV

-6207 SGGGRFLEMGKTDIR
+6207 GGGGRFLEMGKTDVR
-6222 TPESITGAHPGVTYA
+6222 TPESLTEAHPGVAYA

-6251 MLTEVLDLIEA
+6251 MLVEVLRLIGE
-6262 GALSPLPLTTWDV
+6262 GALRPLPLATWDV
-6275 RRAPEAYRQ
+6275 RRAPEAYRHV
-6284 ISQARHIGKVV
+6284 SQARHIGKVV
-6295 LTLPRRPD
+6295 LTLPSRPD

-6309 ITGGTGGL
+6309 VTGGTGGL
-6317 GHYVARHLVEQYGA
+6317 GHYVARHLVERYGV
-6331 RHLLLTSRRGPEAE
+6331 RNLLLISRRGARAE
-6345 GAADL
+6345 GAEGLAA
-6350 VTELEEL
+6350 ELEKL
-6357 GAHVRIEACDAAD
+6357 GARVRIEACDAAD
-6370 RAALAR
+6370 RDALAR

-6382 AAHPLT
+6382 KEHPLT

-6423 LYELTKDADL
+6423 LYELTKDSDL
-6433 AALVLFSGAAG
+6433 AAFVLFSGAAG

-6465 RWARHRGVPAVS
+6465 RWARHRGVPAVA
-6477 LAWGPWVADR
+6477 LAWGPWIADR
-6487 GMTGHLTETDL
+6487 GMTGHLTDNDIA
-6498 SRMEQAGLRPLDA
+6498 RMAKAGLRPLDA
-6511 QAGLSLLDF
+6511 QAGLALLDF

-6554 GNAAP
+6554 AGAAP
-6559 RRAQAATAA
+6559 RRTQAAAATAP
-6568 AAEPAAALADRLSTM
+6568 EPGAALAGRLRAL
-6583 PAADRVDHLI
+6583 PAADRADHLL

-6605 HESAQDI
+6605 HGSADDV
-6612 EPEQAFQGFDS
+6612 EPDGAFLGFDS

-6632 MGTMIGTR
+6632 MGAMTGTR
-6640 LPATLIFDYPTPAA
+6640 LPATLVFDYPTPAA
-6654 LVEYLL
+6654 LVEFLL
-6660 AEFVPDTAPD
+6660 AELVPDGGPDD
-6670 DTATSGPSNP
+6670 DTAGAPSP
-6680 APGAHTALDEIEQL
+6680 VADGSTALDEIERL
-6694 ERTLDRLAGS
+6694 EQTLDRLAGS
-6704 GPAADDTVQRRLRA
+6704 GAAATGDDSVQRRLRA

-6723 AAASDTDEPSGDGEA
+6723 AAASGTATVTAVAIGEPTGDDET

-6747 ELFRMIDG
+6747 ELFKMIDG
-6755 EFGGAS
+6755 EFGGTS